1 MLNINVVEIRTAE
14 SLESSQI
21 FELDVMKS
29 IGKYYK
35 IIQHWYEE
43 FVLCLL
49 ESVRESKKL
58 FKLKDIYHLVRYK
71 VKIYHYDILDRIKG
85 KS

>member
-43 FVLCLL
+43 FVL
-49 ESVRESKKL
+49 
-58 FKLKDIYHLVRYK
+58 
-71 VKIYHYDILDRIKG
+71 
-85 KS
+85 